1 MNILIIV
8 CIMTVISVIACRWA
22 RKSMIN
28 LERGRGQR
36 ASAKIVKMSEEM
48 SEEMR
53 ELLDYKMDINYTKTK
68 KSC

>member
-1 MNILIIV
+1 
-8 CIMTVISVIACRWA
+8 MTVISVIACRWA

-36 ASAKIVKMSEEM
+36 PSAKIVKMSEEM
-48 SEEMR
+48 REM
-53 ELLDYKMDINYTKTK
+53 LDYKMDINYTKTK